1 MMDNSTLQTVSA
13 IIGAVIVLGGVIVGF
28 YTTVHVRLKALEI
41 EVGNLQKSQEKTDSK
56 FDRIMDKLEDISKE
70 LSGKQDKTSH

>member
-1 MMDNSTLQTVSA
+1 MDNSTWQTLAA
-13 IIGAVIVLGGVIVGF
+13 ISGVGVVLGGVVIGF

-41 EVGNLQKSQEKTDSK
+41 EILNLQKNQEKTDNK

-70 LSGKQDKTSH
+70 LSLKQDKN

>member
-1 MMDNSTLQTVSA
+1 MMDNPTLQTVSA

>member
-41 EVGNLQKSQEKTDSK
+41 EVSNLQKGQEKTDSK

-70 LSGKQDKTSH
+70 LSGKQDKH

>member
-1 MMDNSTLQTVSA
+1 MDNSTLQTVSA

>member
-1 MMDNSTLQTVSA
+1 MDNATLQTISA
-13 IIGAVIVLGGVIVGF
+13 IVGAVIILGGVIVGF

-41 EVGNLQKSQEKTDSK
+41 EVANLQKSQEKTDSK

-70 LSGKQDKTSH
+70 LSGKQDKANH

>member
-1 MMDNSTLQTVSA
+1 MDNSTIQTVSA

-70 LSGKQDKTSH
+70 LSGKQDKSNH

>member
-1 MMDNSTLQTVSA
+1 MDNATLQTVSA

-41 EVGNLQKSQEKTDSK
+41 EVTNLQKSQEKTDSK

-70 LSGKQDKTSH
+70 LSGKQDKASN